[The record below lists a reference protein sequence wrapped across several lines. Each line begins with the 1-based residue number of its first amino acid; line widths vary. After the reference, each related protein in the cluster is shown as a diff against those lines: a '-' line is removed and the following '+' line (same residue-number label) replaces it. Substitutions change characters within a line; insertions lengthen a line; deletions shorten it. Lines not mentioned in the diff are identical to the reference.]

1 MKRFVL
7 LGAAGFTL
15 WAMGASAQTAGAA
28 LQPNDIIAV
37 RQALMDL
44 QGGIAGAMKG
54 AVEGGAEV
62 KPLTAA
68 AKGLV
73 SSSKVI
79 PTLFP
84 AGTEQGHNTKAKAEV
99 WSDRAGFE
107 KAAANLTAQ
116 AEKLVQLA
124 DANDKAGFAAQFQ
137 AIGQACGSCH
147 RPYRAQ

>member
-7 LGAAGFTL
+7 VGAAGLGL
-15 WAMGASAQTAGAA
+15 WAGAA
-28 LQPNDIIAV
+28 LAQGAGITFKPDEVIAA
-37 RQALMDL
+37 RQAVMDL
-44 QGGIAGAMKG
+44 QAGSAAAMK
-54 AVEGGAEV
+54 AVVDGGGDV
-62 KPLTAA
+62 KPLTAT

-73 SSSKVI
+73 ASSSLI
-79 PTLFP
+79 PALFP
-84 AGTEQGHNTKAKAEV
+84 KGTEQGHNTKAKPEV

-107 KAAANLTAQ
+107 KAAANLHTQ

-137 AIGQACGSCH
+137 QVGQACGGCH